1 MDLSRLNLFSKFVQR
16 MNWLGERQKVLA
28 QNVANA
34 DTPGYV
40 ARDIR
45 PFEFRVPGA
54 TGRGRIG
61 LAQSNPAHAAG
72 SETGMAQ
79 GGLTAKQ
86 KETTLSG
93 NSVTLDH
100 ELMKSADTA
109 MDYQLVTNLY
119 RKQIG
124 MFRAVLTRGG

>member
-45 PFEFRVPGA
+45 PFEFRVSGA

-61 LAQSNPAHAAG
+61 LAQSNSAHAGG
-72 SETGMAQ
+72 SESGMAQ